1 MKSVAMRKFGIVLVS
16 LFFGAVFGAC
26 SKGVDDVDDGN
37 IGELSD
43 IGMVNTLE
51 LQKRLVDRFNIGDD
65 EEEFYKIQLYLSGL
79 DLPLPWDGKFE
90 SLEQMYV
97 ILADMY
103 VNLPSGNDRPANP
116 PHLEKF
122 FLGSDSAEKYYE
134 LMIAN
139 ESSYK
144 VLMASNF
151 TEDYS
156 EFRDFLPVVD
166 ELWDELKNN
175 YESYE
180 EECKVLDKKEAYYTV
195 ALTDQQ
201 KVCMVKYR
209 SVVTFPSSVM
219 GIDGPVADTDSLI
232 VLEGSGDIVPFNYMD
247 SRILSDLVNEVR
259 EKRFE
264 NSALDGIFASYFD

>member
-1 MKSVAMRKFGIVLVS
+1 MRKFGILLVA
-16 LFFGAVFGAC
+16 LFAGAAFGAC
-26 SKGVDDVDDGN
+26 SKSVDDVDDGN
-37 IGELSD
+37 IGELTE

-79 DLPLPWDGKFE
+79 DLPMPWDGKFE

-144 VLMASNF
+144 VLMASNL

-156 EFRDFLPVVD
+156 EFWDFLPMVD
-166 ELWDELKNN
+166 VLWDELKNN
-175 YESYE
+175 SESYK
-180 EECKVLDKKEAYYTV
+180 EECKVLNKKEAYYTV
-195 ALTDQQ
+195 ALTGQQ

-209 SVVTFPSSVM
+209 SVITSSSSVM
-219 GIDGPVADTDSLI
+219 GIDEPMTDTDSLI
-232 VLEGSGDIVPFNYMD
+232 VLEGNGDIVPFNYMD
-247 SRILSDLVNEVR
+247 ARILSDLVNEVR
-259 EKRFE
+259 EKRLE
-264 NSALDGIFASYFD
+264 NSALDGILASYFD